1 MVALRYST
9 TTSASLRP
17 KTWSARLAS
26 CWLGLD
32 GGGKL
37 SPDDSLPNTPLPQ
50 TAAKGT
56 NRSVTTSA
64 SRLLRNKACPHASNM
79 SASRASVDNS
89 SKWCKLITSLTSHTV
104 FTHVK
109 GNNCQGDYRS
119 RRFPGRVSIKS
130 RRKL

>member
-9 TTSASLRP
+9 TTSASFRP

-32 GGGKL
+32 GGVKL
-37 SPDDSLPNTPLPQ
+37 SPDDSLPNTPVPQ
-50 TAAKGT
+50 TAAKAT
-56 NRSVTTSA
+56 NRSVPTSA

-79 SASRASVDNS
+79 SASRDSVDNS

-104 FTHVK
+104 FTTVK
-109 GNNCQGDYRS
+109 MIIGQGD
-119 RRFPGRVSIKS
+119 FPGGLASKQGG
-130 RRKL
+130 